1 MFFTPKDH
9 FYARPLPKSEQVSP
23 FDELL
28 QCDAWACHAF
38 AVYVPLMVGDE
49 TIMSK
54 HYAAIGPLGDGK
66 LYMPPL

>member
-1 MFFTPKDH
+1 MFF
-9 FYARPLPKSEQVSP
+9 YAKGPLLCQTLAQSLQVSP

-38 AVYVPLMVGDE
+38 AVYAPLMVGDE

-66 LYMPPL
+66 LFMPPL